1 MALIQDTNPVDV
13 TLVVEMPEQKRRSF
27 LEWFTKY
34 FLEGQ
39 TLDHAPLA
47 DSDVQSAV
55 RSIEAA
61 ARQSAEKEARRRKK
75 RKFVAIFLPLVI
87 SQILWWSAAIKH
99 DYLSLYSD
107 YWQMPAAMIVGSTIA
122 GMTSEAGGAVA
133 FPVMTF
139 ALKTS
144 PVDARD
150 FSLLIQ
156 SFGMGLAMFTIV
168 YNRIQVEWHG
178 ITYAVLGSLP
188 GVVIGFHLVDPLLLP
203 AQKKM
208 IFVSVWSS
216 FAIALWILNR
226 EKKRRV
232 VERILGFCRWK
243 GGVLLLTGFV
253 GGIFT
258 AFAGSGVDIC
268 LFSVCTLLFSL
279 SEKIAT
285 PTTIVSMG
293 TSSPSRSFNLLLVAA
308 LTSWFALY
316 WRIVI
321 VENISEL
328 VWNYIRC
335 SIPVCTVMAHLVYF
349 CEFVAMVGFLCTR
362 PAWPLIA
369 ASCAILAVAFVFFQF
384 VSRKGGELLA
394 AESRKANDA
403 VAPTLPLGDSGRELE
418 LQRVLIK
425 PHVEEADGN

>member
-39 TLDHAPLA
+39 TLDQAPLA
-47 DSDVQSAV
+47 DSDLQSAV

-61 ARQSAEKEARRRKK
+61 ARQSAEKEASRRKK
-75 RKFVAIFLPLVI
+75 RKCVAIFLPLVI

-99 DYLSLYSD
+99 DYLSLYAD

-168 YNRIQVEWHG
+168 YNRIRIEWHG

-188 GVVIGFHLVDPLLLP
+188 GVVLGFHFVDPLLLP

-243 GGVLLLTGFV
+243 GGVLLFTGFI
-253 GGIFT
+253 G
-258 AFAGSGVDIC
+258 
-268 LFSVCTLLFSL
+268 
-279 SEKIAT
+279 
-285 PTTIVSMG
+285 
-293 TSSPSRSFNLLLVAA
+293 A

-316 WRIVI
+316 WRVMI
-321 VENISEL
+321 VEDISEL

-335 SIPVCTVMAHLVYF
+335 SIPVCTVMAPFGSFLASHFHRQVMAHLVYF
-349 CEFVAMVGFLCTR
+349 CEFLAMVGFLCTR
-362 PAWPLIA
+362 PAWSLIA
-369 ASCAILAVAFVFFQF
+369 ASCGILAVAFVFFQF

-403 VAPTLPLGDSGRELE
+403 VAPTLPLGGSGQELE

-425 PHVEEADGN
+425 PHVEEADGI